1 MKMLDIVSKDAIVA
15 QLESDSRDGVIK
27 ELVGALI
34 SAGKAEEGMREDLT
48 AKVLE
53 RERRGSTGFG
63 KGVAVPHVKHPDVDT
78 MAAAIGISENG
89 VDFDALDKQPV
100 YSFILLLSP
109 LDRPD
114 EHLQAMEVIFKNLNQ
129 DSFRRFLRQSTSTED
144 VVTLLEDADNNDL
157 PA

>member
-1 MKMLDIVSKDAIVA
+1 MKMLDIVSKNAVIA
-15 QLESDSRDGVIK
+15 RLESNNRDAVIE

-34 SAGKAEEGMREDLT
+34 SSGHAEESQRAELV

-63 KGVAVPHVKHPDVDT
+63 KGVAVPHVKHPDVDE

-109 LDRPD
+109 LSRPD

-129 DSFRRFLRQSTSTED
+129 DSFRRFLRQASSPDD
-144 VVTLLEDADNNDL
+144 VMTLLEDADNEEL